1 MKKKVKLHTCALEHA
16 FVQKSTKI
24 QKHTQNSKKTKKN
37 ISFLKSISTLKFLT
51 TKFLL
56 CNIYQLSND
65 NINYV
70 PKANLPK
77 QNRSSWLFVQ
87 KFKKKPKKSKNP
99 KAQKQQPY
107 CYTTS
112 FPSPDSFSNEQNCL
126 LHSLKFLFFLSIFIP
141 HSHNDV

>member
-1 MKKKVKLHTCALEHA
+1 MLLFKNQ
-16 FVQKSTKI
+16 QKPKNILKI
-24 QKHTQNSKKTKKN
+24 KKKTKKN

-87 KFKKKPKKSKNP
+87 KNFFKKKQKKVKTQKHKNNSRI
-99 KAQKQQPY
+99 AIRLLSYHQI
-107 CYTTS
+107 
-112 FPSPDSFSNEQNCL
+112 FFVNEQNCL
-126 LHSLKFLFFLSIFIP
+126 LHSSNFYIYSISVSYTHLTLP
-141 HSHNDV
+141 TNREV